1 MDKGFKEFGAALNAT
16 GQNMLLQQLS
26 VYNKGLSGHP
36 MVYQCEWPLYQ
47 SHHGI
52 NPNYTAIRSSYRQ

>member
-1 MDKGFKEFGAALNAT
+1 MDRGFAEFGAALNAT
-16 GQNMLLQQLS
+16 GQTIVLQLS
-26 VYNKGLSGHP
+26 VYNKSLSGHP

-52 NPNYTAIRSSYRQ
+52 NPNYTAIRSSFRK